1 MTRVAIIGSNGFIGA
16 GLRAHFDKCAVDYL
30 SFSRETPLF
39 TKESKQIIQDQGI
52 SDVVFL
58 ATELNPIRAEIETD
72 KVDFE
77 LRNLEKTLEFLV
89 DVSPGA
95 NFVFPSSGGT
105 VYSKSGIGML
115 ETDPANGSNAYGIFK
130 AKCEKIIQSTPLS
143 YLILRISNVYG
154 KGQRIGRG
162 QGVIAEWI
170 NAARQNEKALVI
182 GSLEQSRDFIYIDD
196 LSRAFEHAVGRKNV
210 NEVINIGSGITT
222 SLGELIDLIRGVSG
236 ASLTV
241 EQRDSRYFDIS
252 QISLDIEKA
261 HEVLEWSPSV
271 SISDGI
277 KLIW

>member
-89 DVSPGA
+89 DVSPGV

-115 ETDPANGSNAYGIFK
+115 ETDPANGANAYGIYK

-143 YLILRISNVYG
+143 HLILRISNVYG

-170 NAARQNEKALVI
+170 NAAKQNEKALVI

-210 NEVINIGSGITT
+210 NEVFNIGSGITT
-222 SLGELIDLIRGVSG
+222 SLGELIDLIREISGV
-236 ASLTV
+236 SLTV
-241 EQRDSRYFDIS
+241 EHRDSRHFDIS
-252 QISLDIEKA
+252 QISLNIEKA

>member
-39 TKESKQIIQDQGI
+39 TKESKQIIQDQRI

-89 DVSPGA
+89 DVSPGV

-115 ETDPANGSNAYGIFK
+115 ETDPANGANAYGIYK

-143 YLILRISNVYG
+143 HLILRISNVYG

-210 NEVINIGSGITT
+210 NEVFNIGSGITT
-222 SLGELIDLIRGVSG
+222 SLGELIDLIREISGV
-236 ASLTV
+236 SLTV
-241 EQRDSRYFDIS
+241 EQRDSRHFDIS
-252 QISLDIEKA
+252 QISLNIEKA

>member
-30 SFSRETPLF
+30 CFSRESPLF
-39 TKESKQIIQDQGI
+39 TKESKQVIQDQRI

-58 ATELNPIRAEIETD
+58 ATELNPIRAEIEID

-77 LRNLEKTLEFLV
+77 LRNLEKTLDFFV
-89 DVSPGA
+89 DVSPGV

-115 ETDPANGSNAYGIFK
+115 ETDPANGANAYGIYK
-130 AKCEKIIQSTPLS
+130 SKCENIIQSTPLS
-143 YLILRISNVYG
+143 HLILRISNVYG

-196 LSRAFEHAVGRKNV
+196 LSRAFERAVGTKNI

-222 SLGELIDLIRGVSG
+222 SLGELIDLIREISG

-241 EQRDSRYFDIS
+241 EQRGARYFDIS
-252 QISLDIEKA
+252 QISLNIEKA
-261 HEVLEWSPSV
+261 QEVLKWRPLV

>member
-1 MTRVAIIGSNGFIGA
+1 MTRVAIIGANGFVGA
-16 GLRAHFDKCAVDYL
+16 GLRAHFDKCAVDYI
-30 SFSRETPLF
+30 SFSRETPFF
-39 TKESKQIIQDQGI
+39 TKETKQIIQDLSI

-58 ATELNPIRAEIETD
+58 ATNLNPVKAENENE
-72 KVDFE
+72 KVEFE

-89 DVSPGA
+89 DVSPGV

-105 VYSKSGIGML
+105 VYNASGIGKL
-115 ETDPANGSNAYGIFK
+115 ETDPAGGANAYGIYK

-143 YLILRISNVYG
+143 HLILRISNVYG
-154 KGQRIGRG
+154 KAQRIGRG

-170 NAARQNEKALVI
+170 NAARKNENVI
-182 GSLEQSRDFIYIDD
+182 VVGSLEQSRDFIYIDD
-196 LSRAFEHAVGRKNV
+196 LSRAFEHAIGRKNI

-222 SLGELIDLIRGVSG
+222 SLGELIDLIREISG

-241 EQRDSRYFDIS
+241 EQRDARYFDIS
-252 QISLDIEKA
+252 QISLNIEKA
-261 HEVLEWSPSV
+261 QEVLEWSPSV

>member
-16 GLRAHFDKCAVDYL
+16 SLRAHFDRRAVDYL
-30 SFSRETPLF
+30 SFSRETPFF
-39 TKESKQIIQDQGI
+39 TKESRQIIQDQRI

-58 ATELNPIRAEIETD
+58 ATELNPIRAETETD

-89 DVSPGA
+89 DVSPGV

-115 ETDPANGSNAYGIFK
+115 ETDPAKGANAYGIYK

-143 YLILRISNVYG
+143 HLILRISNVYG
-154 KGQRIGRG
+154 KAQRIGRG

-170 NAARQNEKALVI
+170 NAARKNENVI
-182 GSLEQSRDFIYIDD
+182 VVGSLEQSRDFIYIDD
-196 LSRAFEHAVGRKNV
+196 LSRAFEHAVGRKHI

-222 SLGELIDLIRGVSG
+222 SLGELIDLIREISGV
-236 ASLTV
+236 SLTV
-241 EQRDSRYFDIS
+241 EQRDSRHFDIS
-252 QISLDIEKA
+252 QISLNIEKA